1 MFGKQKTNCHICGN
15 VMKTSKGEEAPAN
28 CTICGADLL
37 NPNTEKQTLRTVV
50 QHEAGGVKAN
60 LVEIL
65 LTDKRL
71 IFKEDGMS
79 GAAGGGLIG
88 GAIGGA
94 IAGALSRKSDKFN
107 GILLTEIT
115 SIDEEIVGL
124 MKNKVQLT
132 LHTEDGNA
140 YSFTLSKK
148 ENEQW
153 KPGLYKHIT

>member
-1 MFGKQKTNCHICGN
+1 MGKQKLLCHICGN
-15 VMKTSKGEEAPAN
+15 LMKTAKGEEAPAN
-28 CTICGADLL
+28 CTLCNADLL
-37 NPNTEKQTLRTVV
+37 NPATETQTHRTVV

-94 IAGALSRKSDKFN
+94 IAGAFSKKSDKFN
-107 GILLTEIT
+107 AILLEDIA
-115 SIDEEIVGL
+115 SMEEIITGL
-124 MKNKVQLT
+124 LKNKVALT
-132 LHTEDGNA
+132 VHDKNGNS
-140 YSFTLSKK
+140 YIFTLSKK
-148 ENEQW
+148 EMEQW
-153 KPGLYKHIT
+153 RPGLSKFVS